1 MYSTLYPKA
10 ERIFSYLP
18 SGSRTLVLEY
28 VNHLIHRQLS
38 PGTIKGRIYNLDHF
52 FQHLAEERREDLCQ
66 LCKQDVRSF
75 AEALSSRKLS
85 ASGVNGHLKTLRSFF
100 AYMVDEDYRDKNPV
114 LRRYYVEEERRLPR
128 PMSEAD
134 VGVFVAHL
142 KAPRERAVFL
152 LMLRSG
158 LRVGE
163 VCRVQVSDINW
174 PLKNLIVYNGKGKVD
189 RVAYF
194 SKDVEQALE
203 LWLHTR
209 GYLSGY
215 CFASPYKLDRPIH
228 SNSIGNWMAKIL
240 ARCGLQGKGYTPHTL
255 RHTFATN
262 MLNAGMDLTVLR
274 DLMGHKDS
282 NQTLMYAQL
291 SNQTIRSSYDRAV
304 RQIEEEM
311 ALFKEV
317 AGELSKRI

>member
-1 MYSTLYPKA
+1 
-10 ERIFSYLP
+10 
-18 SGSRTLVLEY
+18 
-28 VNHLIHRQLS
+28 
-38 PGTIKGRIYNLDHF
+38 
-52 FQHLAEERREDLCQ
+52 
-66 LCKQDVRSF
+66 
-75 AEALSSRKLS
+75 
-85 ASGVNGHLKTLRSFF
+85 
-100 AYMVDEDYRDKNPV
+100 
-114 LRRYYVEEERRLPR
+114 
-128 PMSEAD
+128 
-134 VGVFVAHL
+134 
-142 KAPRERAVFL
+142 
-152 LMLRSG
+152 
-158 LRVGE
+158 
-163 VCRVQVSDINW
+163 
-174 PLKNLIVYNGKGKVD
+174 VYNGKGKVD